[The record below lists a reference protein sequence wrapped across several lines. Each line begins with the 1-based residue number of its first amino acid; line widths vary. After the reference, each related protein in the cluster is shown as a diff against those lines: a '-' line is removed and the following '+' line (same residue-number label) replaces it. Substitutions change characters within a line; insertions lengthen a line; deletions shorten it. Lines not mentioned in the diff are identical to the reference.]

1 MFTIGTV
8 VRLRSG
14 GPTMTVVDDGASTC
28 EVTYFH
34 DGGYYTARFP
44 VAALEVVST
53 PKPVLTFDGK
63 QLRVHCTDGTA
74 LDEGALASAK
84 LPLELEVIA
93 DAPEA
98 ARRLSVAM
106 HSIQVGVRAARA
118 TQESGDVVAAK

>member
-14 GPTMTVVDDGASTC
+14 GPTMTVVDDGASAC
-28 EVTYFH
+28 EATYFH
-34 DGGYYTARFP
+34 DGGYYASRFP

-74 LDEGALASAK
+74 FDEGALASAK

-98 ARRLSVAM
+98 CRRLNVAIA
-106 HSIQVGVRAARA
+106 SIKVGVRAVRA
-118 TQESGDVVAAK
+118 AMENGDIAAAK